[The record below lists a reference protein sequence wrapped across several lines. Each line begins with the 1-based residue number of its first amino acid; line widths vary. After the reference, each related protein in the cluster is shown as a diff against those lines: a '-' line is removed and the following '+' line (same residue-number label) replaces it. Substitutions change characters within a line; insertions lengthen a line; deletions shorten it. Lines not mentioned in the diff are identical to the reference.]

1 MCTIL
6 RLLIANISTLFEGRQ
21 PAPCPELSAPHVGP
35 REQQSLPGE
44 GCVLVHVPSGNARS
58 LTAKAPGVRPRELQ
72 PARGRA
78 LHSPQGRQLKLLPSH
93 DFSPAMISAPKQ
105 TLADQPSADQS
116 SSFKKFSI
124 YSKSPTYEPSNC

>member
-6 RLLIANISTLFEGRQ
+6 RLLIDNISTLFEGRQ
-21 PAPCPELSAPHVGP
+21 PASRPELSAPRVGP

-44 GCVLVHVPSGNARS
+44 GCVLVHVPSSNARS

-78 LHSPQGRQLKLLPSH
+78 LHSPQGRQLKWLPSYNV
-93 DFSPAMISAPKQ
+93 SPAVISVPKK

-124 YSKSPTYEPSNC
+124 YSKSPTHEPSSC